1 MLTANVNGIKC
12 VLFYEER
19 IIPEKAPSGFPFMYH
34 IRHDENDWTCP
45 ISIEKYV
52 AVNFFGTVFMEK
64 PLEFDSSSYIKIKK
78 FKLESNYIKFKV
90 SKSLFM
96 KMLSF

>member
-1 MLTANVNGIKC
+1 MLPVIINDIKC
-12 VLFYEER
+12 ILFYEER
-19 IIPEKAPSGFPFMYH
+19 LSLEKAPSGFPFMYH
-34 IRHDENDWTCP
+34 IRHDEADWTSP

-64 PLEFDSSSYIKIKK
+64 PLEFDSSNYIEIKK

-96 KMLSF
+96 KMLSL